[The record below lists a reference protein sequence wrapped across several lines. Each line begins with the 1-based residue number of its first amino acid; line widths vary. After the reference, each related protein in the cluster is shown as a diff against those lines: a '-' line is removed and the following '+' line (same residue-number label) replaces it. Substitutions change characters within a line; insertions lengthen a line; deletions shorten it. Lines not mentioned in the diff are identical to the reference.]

1 MTKPDTKLS
10 HICTFLCLKF
20 TSPSPRRSPEP
31 SPRCLLSESEE
42 VRKARPS
49 TTRLILN
56 NALFGEEE
64 EAVEA
69 EQKLIHC
76 RRCYPIALSRFPQQ
90 SAPPSALIRTGLI
103 NFQIQIVSKVLK
115 QST

>member
-1 MTKPDTKLS
+1 M
-10 HICTFLCLKF
+10 
-20 TSPSPRRSPEP
+20 
-31 SPRCLLSESEE
+31 
-42 VRKARPS
+42 ARPS

-64 EAVEA
+64 AVEA
-69 EQKLIHC
+69 EQMLVHR
-76 RRCYPIALSRFPQQ
+76 RRCYPIASLRFPQQ

-103 NFQIQIVSKVLK
+103 KFQTQIVSKVLK

>member
-1 MTKPDTKLS
+1 M
-10 HICTFLCLKF
+10 
-20 TSPSPRRSPEP
+20 
-31 SPRCLLSESEE
+31 
-42 VRKARPS
+42 
-49 TTRLILN
+49 TRLILN
-56 NALFGEEE
+56 NALFGEE

-76 RRCYPIALSRFPQQ
+76 RRCYPIASSRFPQQ

>member
-1 MTKPDTKLS
+1 M
-10 HICTFLCLKF
+10 
-20 TSPSPRRSPEP
+20 
-31 SPRCLLSESEE
+31 
-42 VRKARPS
+42 ARPS

-69 EQKLIHC
+69 EEKLIRR
-76 RRCYPIALSRFPQQ
+76 RRCCPIASLRFPQQ

-103 NFQIQIVSKVLK
+103 KFQTQIVSKVLK

>member
-1 MTKPDTKLS
+1 M
-10 HICTFLCLKF
+10 
-20 TSPSPRRSPEP
+20 
-31 SPRCLLSESEE
+31 
-42 VRKARPS
+42 ARPS

-69 EQKLIHC
+69 EEKLI
-76 RRCYPIALSRFPQQ
+76 RRPRRHCYPIASLRFPQQ

-103 NFQIQIVSKVLK
+103 KFQTQIVSKVLK

>member
-1 MTKPDTKLS
+1 M
-10 HICTFLCLKF
+10 
-20 TSPSPRRSPEP
+20 
-31 SPRCLLSESEE
+31 
-42 VRKARPS
+42 ARPS

-64 EAVEA
+64 AVEA
-69 EQKLIHC
+69 EQKLIHY
-76 RRCYPIALSRFPQQ
+76 RRCYPIAAIRFPQQ

>member
-1 MTKPDTKLS
+1 M
-10 HICTFLCLKF
+10 
-20 TSPSPRRSPEP
+20 
-31 SPRCLLSESEE
+31 
-42 VRKARPS
+42 ARPS

-69 EQKLIHC
+69 EQKPLR
-76 RRCYPIALSRFPQQ
+76 RRCCPIASLRFPQQ
-90 SAPPSALIRTGLI
+90 AAPPSALIRTGLI
-103 NFQIQIVSKVLK
+103 KFQTRIVSKVLK